1 MMRKVVVLSC
11 CLLLLVGC
19 SRKAPPVKM
28 SAVAK
33 ALPRT
38 SGPADSDGYSPW
50 DSNFRGNAGSPAA
63 QAQSAERFSEKLQ
76 SANATTASEAAVALG
91 AMGEQGYP
99 HLVKG
104 MQSPS
109 DNVRLTAMKSMHIKE
124 LVKHEAETLPIL
136 VAMLG
141 DPNPALRCSAVG
153 RLPWY
158 GKPAGKYLQI
168 VQAMAN
174 ADPDGNVRAAAAV
187 AVNGLYEAMSGK
199 KITGAPE
206 DPTVP

>member
-1 MMRKVVVLSC
+1 MQRFLLFACFLVL
-11 CLLLLVGC
+11 LAGC
-19 SRKAPPVKM
+19 SRKAPPVKG
-28 SAVAK
+28 SAMPK
-33 ALPRT
+33 T
-38 SGPADSDGYSPW
+38 PAP
-50 DSNFRGNAGSPAA
+50 RGNGTVGNEGAFGADGNYYNSPAA
-63 QAQSAERFSEKLQ
+63 QAQLAERYSERLQ
-76 SANATTASEAAVALG
+76 SSNATTATDAAAALG
-91 AMGEQGYP
+91 AMGEPGYP
-99 HLVKG
+99 HLVKA

-109 DNVRLTAMKSMHIKE
+109 DSVRLSAMKSMHISQ

-136 VAMLG
+136 VAMLS

-158 GKPAGKYLQI
+158 GRSAGKYLQL

-174 ADPDGNVRAAAAV
+174 NDSDGSVRSAAAV

-206 DPTVP
+206 GPKVP